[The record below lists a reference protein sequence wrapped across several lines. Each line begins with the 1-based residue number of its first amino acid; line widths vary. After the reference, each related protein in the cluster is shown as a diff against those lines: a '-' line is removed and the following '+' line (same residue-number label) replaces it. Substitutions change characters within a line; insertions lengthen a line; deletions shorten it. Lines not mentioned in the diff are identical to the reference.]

1 MSLNIDAAKRHSV
14 LPHIREF
21 VCTNSHR
28 VAAKAAERGKMTD
41 INSLG
46 KVLVVDDTDMNN
58 ILIKKLLSKRGIEVD
73 TATSGPEA
81 IKKAE
86 TSKYALILMDHLM
99 PDMDGVTA
107 FKEIRSDASGL
118 NGRTPCIVL
127 TANSVDDDG
136 QAYRDMG
143 FCDYIQKPVNG
154 KLLGDKV
161 IDYMTAGNESDTAEP
176 ASGTDAMSVPDW
188 VIKLRAINWINFD
201 NGIDNCGGTEEYR
214 EALEIFLNTSELWIK
229 EIRDFYENEDWD
241 NYTIKVHALKSTA
254 GIIGVMSLSHLAEEL
269 EEAGKNGNIS
279 RIDEKTA
286 SLLEMYAECS
296 SGLGDALGQA
306 AADKK
311 KKPVISAD
319 MLAEAYEMLGGY
331 ALRMD
336 YDNMESVINDL
347 ETYDVPLSEKDRY
360 DKLRELWL
368 KMDFKGISALLQM

>member
-1 MSLNIDAAKRHSV
+1 
-14 LPHIREF
+14 
-21 VCTNSHR
+21 
-28 VAAKAAERGKMTD
+28 
-41 INSLG
+41 
-46 KVLVVDDTDMNN
+46 
-58 ILIKKLLSKRGIEVD
+58 
-73 TATSGPEA
+73 
-81 IKKAE
+81 
-86 TSKYALILMDHLM
+86 
-99 PDMDGVTA
+99 
-107 FKEIRSDASGL
+107 
-118 NGRTPCIVL
+118 
-127 TANSVDDDG
+127 
-136 QAYRDMG
+136 
-143 FCDYIQKPVNG
+143 
-154 KLLGDKV
+154 
-161 IDYMTAGNESDTAEP
+161 MTAVNESDTAEP
-176 ASGTDAMSVPDW
+176 DSVTDAMSVPDW

-214 EALEIFLNTSELWIK
+214 EALEIFLNTSELRIK
-229 EIRDFYENEDWD
+229 EIRDFYEKEDWD

-279 RIDEKTA
+279 CIDEKTA

-311 KKPVISAD
+311 KKPVISSD

-360 DKLRELWL
+360 DKIRELWL